1 MAMLTFHDESP
12 AQAAGPVHIP
22 EQRRGGRR
30 TSIRPAEGDTS
41 SRREL
46 AHLLFDE
53 EDKERVHGTWR
64 HLLAAKEFRHR
75 PDLST
80 GERTALSYERLR
92 LVNSLVGS
100 PLALAGDARS
110 LAALHEWVGVADG
123 GVCTLASIHYNL
135 FLGSLLDHQNG
146 IDGRDLSEFTSMR
159 QAGTFLCTELDHGND
174 APALQTTAVL
184 DPETGG
190 FILHTP
196 TPGAQ
201 KFMPNTSLAGGPKS
215 AVVAAR
221 LVIDGEDQGV
231 FLFLT
236 QLSDRDGHL
245 PGIHVRRLPDR
256 TGTPV
261 DHCLTAFEHVR
272 LPREALLESAHGR
285 LDDEGRLDSEVGSA
299 RKRFLRSIGR
309 VTAGKLCM
317 SAGTLGM
324 SRAAL
329 AIAVRHAHSRFI
341 AGPKLGE
348 RVPLAAHRS
357 HHGRLLHGLA
367 TAYAMTFL
375 HRTTVSRWM
384 HHAPQDRAD
393 VERLVAI
400 VKGWITWQARAVT
413 TEARERCGAQGL
425 FPVNGISELAQ
436 NIEGGITAEGDNL
449 VIWVK
454 AGSEMLFGQGVEHRP
469 HPPAPPVGR
478 SLTSLPFLRDLLA
491 ELVVL
496 WQSRARTALRQG
508 PKGDP
513 LGRWNEAS
521 GPALE
526 MVSVYAALQA
536 ADAFI
541 EAAARAESD
550 ATRTVLENL
559 CRLFLLRQIE
569 GRTGDLLAEGHLA
582 ADHVR
587 TFPYLVNDVIA
598 GLAPHMMTLA
608 DAFDLPSEFLD
619 AVPIATGRRLG
630 DKPDEWARRT
640 HLWE

>member
-1 MAMLTFHDESP
+1 MTILTFQATSP
-12 AQAAGPVHIP
+12 SREAEPGRIP
-22 EQRRGGRR
+22 EQRRPERR
-30 TSIRPAEGDTS
+30 TSVEPVEGAS
-41 SRREL
+41 PLRREL
-46 AHLLFDE
+46 AHLLFDQ
-53 EDKERVHGTWR
+53 DDRNRVHGSWR
-64 HLLAAKEFRHR
+64 QLLATEEFRHR
-75 PDLST
+75 AGLSP
-80 GERTALSYERLR
+80 GDRTALAYERLR
-92 LVNSLVGS
+92 SVNTRVDS
-100 PLALAGDARS
+100 PLDLAGDARLLS
-110 LAALHEWVGVADG
+110 ALHEWVGVADG

-146 IDGRDLSEFTSMR
+146 AGGRDLSEFTSMR
-159 QAGTFLCTELDHGND
+159 STGTFLCTELDHGND
-174 APALQTTAVL
+174 APALRTTAVL

-236 QLSDRDGHL
+236 RLSDENGHL
-245 PGIHVRRLPDR
+245 PGIHVRKLPDR

-272 LPREALLESAHGR
+272 LPREALLEAAHGR
-285 LDDEGRLDSEVGSA
+285 LDGEGRLHSEVGST
-299 RKRFLRSIGR
+299 RKRFLRSVGR

-329 AIAVRHAHSRFI
+329 AIAVRHAHSRYI
-341 AGPKLGE
+341 SGPKLGE

-384 HHAPQDRAD
+384 EHTPQERAD
-393 VERLVAI
+393 VERLIAI
-400 VKGWITWQARAVT
+400 AKGWITWQARALT
-413 TEARERCGAQGL
+413 TEARERCGAQGF
-425 FPVNGISELAQ
+425 FPANGISELTQ

-454 AGSEMLFGQGVEHRP
+454 AGSEMLFGQDMERRARP
-469 HPPAPPVGR
+469 LTPPADM
-478 SLTSLPFLRDLLA
+478 SLTSLPFLRDLLT
-491 ELVVL
+491 EVVAL

-526 MVSVYAALQA
+526 MVSAYAGLKA

-541 EAAARAESD
+541 EAVAQAESD
-550 ATRTVLENL
+550 ATRTLLEEL

-569 GRTGDLLAEGHLA
+569 GHTGDLLAEGHLT

-587 TFPYLVNDVIA
+587 MLPYLVNGVIA
-598 GLAPHMMTLA
+598 GLAPHMMALV
-608 DAFDLPSEFLD
+608 DAFDLPSEFLG
-619 AVPIATGRRLG
+619 AIPIAADRRLG
-630 DKPDEWARRT
+630 DGADEWARPARV
-640 HLWE
+640 WE